1 MKKSAFFLIKI
12 LSKFK
17 NHQTYSYSRCYNF
30 IRIQM
35 KTTSKFSQMFLSH
48 ILMAEKKA
56 KRVKQKKMKPSC
68 FDTVGKKKQIL
79 MLSINVYLSNFLIQ
93 LYIFICIFII
103 AICSCKYKLCK
114 YKSKADI
121 FVLSTASLITH
132 TKQPIKIDKLERNLL
147 LSRFFIII
155 IESFRPIK

>member
-30 IRIQM
+30 IRIQI
-35 KTTSKFSQMFLSH
+35 KTTLKFSQMFLSH

-68 FDTVGKKKQIL
+68 FDTVGKIKANTYALHK
-79 MLSINVYLSNFLIQ
+79 
-93 LYIFICIFII
+93 CISQQFSYPII
-103 AICSCKYKLCK
+103 HFHMYFHNCNM
-114 YKSKADI
+114 
-121 FVLSTASLITH
+121 FM
-132 TKQPIKIDKLERNLL
+132 
-147 LSRFFIII
+147 
-155 IESFRPIK
+155 